1 MKTNF
6 LASRAAS
13 RALPAGYAERVNAVM
28 ATTVKAFAAN
38 VAAAAE
44 QYRRTG
50 VKPSKIKHGAAKNGR

>member
-1 MKTNF
+1 MNRLLMT
-6 LASRAAS
+6 RAAT
-13 RALPAGYAERVNAVM
+13 RALPAEYAKRVDAVM
-28 ATTVKAFAAN
+28 ATTFKAFASN